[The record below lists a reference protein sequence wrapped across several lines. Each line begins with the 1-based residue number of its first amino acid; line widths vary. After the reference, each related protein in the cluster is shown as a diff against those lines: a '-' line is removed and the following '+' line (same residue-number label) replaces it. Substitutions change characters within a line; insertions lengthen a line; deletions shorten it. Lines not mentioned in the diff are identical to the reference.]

1 MLLLR
6 DFTIDKVKAQNNSFD
21 EYQTEYRNLVYRNNV
36 LKDKEYLLSL
46 AGNIDEI
53 KKWKDDP
60 EIIDRVRY
68 ESLNINPFA
77 DYLLLVLDTND
88 LCWKT
93 YKGDLTCF
101 KTKPNHIK
109 LYLAKKYWYMIDRV
123 QKHLS
128 EIYPTLLYR
137 ETRNMSIHF
146 IHQND
151 KFNDLNF
158 LNFEDSK
165 FKEELDRFKSNMKI
179 FDAEKMK
186 LSFKCYF

>member
-1 MLLLR
+1 
-6 DFTIDKVKAQNNSFD
+6 
-21 EYQTEYRNLVYRNNV
+21 
-36 LKDKEYLLSL
+36 
-46 AGNIDEI
+46 
-53 KKWKDDP
+53 
-60 EIIDRVRY
+60 
-68 ESLNINPFA
+68 
-77 DYLLLVLDTND
+77 
-88 LCWKT
+88 
-93 YKGDLTCF
+93 
-101 KTKPNHIK
+101 
-109 LYLAKKYWYMIDRV
+109 MIDRV